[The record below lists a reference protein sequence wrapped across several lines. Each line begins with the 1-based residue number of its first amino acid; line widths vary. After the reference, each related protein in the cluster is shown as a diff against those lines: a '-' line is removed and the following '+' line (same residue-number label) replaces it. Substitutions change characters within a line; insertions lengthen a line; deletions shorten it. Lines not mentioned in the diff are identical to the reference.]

1 MAGRAQGGDSPH
13 ERSRRQAAIRLGLL
27 VAAIGALFA
36 AVALSGGLSSER
48 VSDELDGLGWIGPFV
63 FVVVSAGLT
72 VALFPGPL
80 LAGAAGLL
88 FGTAVGTPTA
98 IASATLGASVAFSIS
113 RRFGAGAVDELSGD
127 RVRVVQDWIAARGF
141 LAVLYA
147 RILPLMPFTLVN
159 YAAGLTRV
167 GLLVFAAATAL
178 GCAPRAFAYVALGG
192 NLGNLDSPQALI
204 AFGVLVAM
212 GIGGLA
218 VALRD
223 VNARGALTRSGSG
236 TGSSSPDDRS
246 ADLP

>member
-1 MAGRAQGGDSPH
+1 VWPREPPQ
-13 ERSRRQAAIRLGLL
+13 RQAAIRLGLL
-27 VAAIGALFA
+27 AAVVGALFL

-48 VSDELDGLGWIGPFV
+48 VSDELDGLGWIGPLV
-63 FVVVSAGLT
+63 FVAVSAGLT

-88 FGTAVGTPTA
+88 FGTAIGTLAA
-98 IASATLGASVAFSIS
+98 IAAATLGAAVAFSIS
-113 RRFGAGAVDELSGD
+113 RRFGAKPVDELSGD

-141 LAVLYA
+141 VAVLYA

-167 GLLVFAAATAL
+167 RLLVFASATAI
-178 GCAPRAFAYVALGG
+178 GCTPRAFAYVALGG
-192 NLGNLDSPQALI
+192 SLNDLDSPEALI

-212 GIGGLA
+212 GLGGLA

-223 VNARGALTRSGSG
+223 VNARRVLTQSGSEE
-236 TGSSSPDDRS
+236 GSSSPDGRSEDR
-246 ADLP
+246 P